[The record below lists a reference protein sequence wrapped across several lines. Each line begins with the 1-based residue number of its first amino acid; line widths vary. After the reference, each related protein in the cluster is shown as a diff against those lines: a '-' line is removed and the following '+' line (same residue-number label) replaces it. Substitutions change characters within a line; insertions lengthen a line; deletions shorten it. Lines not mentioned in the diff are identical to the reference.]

1 MASSSDPAAKA
12 PGKQQRI
19 QLAVGDI
26 TDLTCP
32 ETIRLLAHALRNIRA
47 TPPRIISSP
56 ATQPARASV
65 AIIIRV
71 RPPPSSHP
79 APSAQPVT
87 LQNFFSQPWVTQPES
102 RAEVLFL
109 PRTDT
114 LAFPGGKQHAE
125 DEGALYTAMREC
137 WEQVG
142 IDLADSREYECVGQ
156 MDDREVTSKLGKRLL
171 MVLTP
176 FVFLCLTPD
185 GGQLDF
191 GDPETRAYWIPLNL
205 LATLTPNMGTI
216 SLDVASRMAPQSRMI
231 RVALRTLLLGGQMHF
246 GAIVLS
252 SQQVTT
258 VIPASGEKGKSR
270 EVTPQEQQGQPSEEL
285 KVWGMSL
292 GMTLDLVAQMRAGTT
307 DLSFPRPLS
316 MSLTSIFPRFDMPD
330 VNFWLWAFGKRYRK
344 VIRGW
349 KESYRTM
356 GAHDRRINW
365 SGSALANFYASVR
378 KALIMTIV
386 FRMFWLFV
394 ALIFW
399 IRW

>member
-1 MASSSDPAAKA
+1 MATTSDS
-12 PGKQQRI
+12 
-19 QLAVGDI
+19 
-26 TDLTCP
+26 P
-32 ETIRLLAHALRNIRA
+32 ETIRLLAHALKNIRA

-65 AIIIRV
+65 AIIVRV
-71 RPPPSSHP
+71 RPPPSAFI
-79 APSAQPVT
+79 APPAQPVT
-87 LQNFFSQPWVTQPES
+87 LQNFFSQPWVNHPQS

-114 LAFPGGKQHAE
+114 LAFPGGKQHTE
-125 DEGALYTAMREC
+125 DEGSLYTAMREC

-142 IDLADSREYECVGQ
+142 IDLADSKEYECVGQ

-185 GGQLDF
+185 GGQVDF
-191 GDPETRAYWIPLNL
+191 GEDVEPDSRAFWIPLCL
-205 LATLTPNMGTI
+205 LATLTPTMGTI

-231 RVALRTLLLGGQMHF
+231 RLALRTILLGGQMHF
-246 GAIVLS
+246 GAIVVS
-252 SQQVTT
+252 SQQVTI
-258 VIPASGEKGKSR
+258 VLPSAGEKGKCR
-270 EVTPQEQQGQPSEEL
+270 ELEPTQQHGLHIEEL
-285 KVWGMSL
+285 RVWGMSL

-386 FRMFWLFV
+386 FRVFWVLV
-394 ALIFW
+394 AFIVW

>member
-1 MASSSDPAAKA
+1 
-12 PGKQQRI
+12 
-19 QLAVGDI
+19 
-26 TDLTCP
+26 
-32 ETIRLLAHALRNIRA
+32 
-47 TPPRIISSP
+47 
-56 ATQPARASV
+56 
-65 AIIIRV
+65 
-71 RPPPSSHP
+71 
-79 APSAQPVT
+79 
-87 LQNFFSQPWVTQPES
+87 
-102 RAEVLFL
+102 
-109 PRTDT
+109 
-114 LAFPGGKQHAE
+114 
-125 DEGALYTAMREC
+125 
-137 WEQVG
+137 VG
-142 IDLADSREYECVGQ
+142 IDLADSKEYECVGQ

-185 GGQLDF
+185 GGQVDF
-191 GDPETRAYWIPLNL
+191 GDDVEDNTRAYWIPLSL

-231 RVALRTLLLGGQMHF
+231 RLALRTLLLGGQMHF
-246 GAIVLS
+246 GAIVLP
-252 SQQVTT
+252 SQQVTL
-258 VIPASGEKGKSR
+258 VVPSAGEKGKSR
-270 EVTPQEQQGQPSEEL
+270 ELEPSQQHEQHGDEL
-285 KVWGMSL
+285 KLWGMSL

-316 MSLTSIFPRFDMPD
+316 MSLTSIFPKFDNTLFD

-386 FRMFWLFV
+386 FRMFWLLV
-394 ALIFW
+394 ALVLW

>member
-1 MASSSDPAAKA
+1 MATSSSDPSAKA
-12 PGKQQRI
+12 
-19 QLAVGDI
+19 
-26 TDLTCP
+26 P

-71 RPPPSSHP
+71 RPPPSVHP
-79 APSAQPVT
+79 TPSAQPVT
-87 LQNFFSQPWVTQPES
+87 LQNFFSQPWVNHSQS

-125 DEGALYTAMREC
+125 DEGSLYTAMREC

-171 MVLTP
+171 MVLSP
-176 FVFLCLTPD
+176 FVFLSLTPD

-191 GDPETRAYWIPLNL
+191 GDDLEADTRAYWIPLSL
-205 LATLTPNMGTI
+205 LATLTPNTGTI

-231 RVALRTLLLGGQMHF
+231 RIFLRTLLLGGQMHF

-258 VIPASGEKGKSR
+258 VVPSTGQKGKSR
-270 EVTPQEQQGQPSEEL
+270 ELTTHEQQGQPTEEL

-394 ALIFW
+394 ALILW